1 MSLETIPE
9 PITLE
14 ILAKAIASLDFDQA
28 TKLRQILDDAIADLE
43 EDFLEED
50 NLEIQAEIEAAKQAY
65 EVGDYLTLDEYTK
78 KRTENLR

>member
-28 TKLRQILDDAIADLE
+28 TELRQILDEAIADLE
-43 EDFLEED
+43 EDFLEQNVERSPD
-50 NLEIQAEIEAAKQAY
+50 P
-65 EVGDYLTLDEYTK
+65 
-78 KRTENLR
+78 